1 MENNIYFTQL
11 KGHLVGLTDEEREDV
26 LDFYREYASDAGL
39 TGETLIREFGTPKQ
53 LARRVLVDYSI
64 RYDDVAD
71 QDAPEENETPVH
83 HFRERIG
90 RQFNLLWVV
99 LVGLVTSVVW
109 IPAMILILLGLFIV
123 IVIAVFLIML
133 LLAFLATGLFQVVG
147 AVAIIGTSWQTAL
160 YQGGIG
166 LILIGLQFI
175 AWPIGFAIVRVI
187 FGGLM
192 NFVKYVGRKFSRKQ
206 EGGTKHA

>member
-90 RQFNLLWVV
+90 RQLTYCGLCW
-99 LVGLVTSVVW
+99 LVW
-109 IPAMILILLGLFIV
+109 
-123 IVIAVFLIML
+123 
-133 LLAFLATGLFQVVG
+133 
-147 AVAIIGTSWQTAL
+147 
-160 YQGGIG
+160 
-166 LILIGLQFI
+166 
-175 AWPIGFAIVRVI
+175 
-187 FGGLM
+187 
-192 NFVKYVGRKFSRKQ
+192 
-206 EGGTKHA
+206 